1 MDSVEI
7 KENVHAFSWEPVG
20 SKFAIIHGESQQLNV
35 SFYGVKTGQTPSL
48 LKKWVSP
55 SALGKFLTDR
65 SSFRYDRKSANHL
78 FWSPSGQ
85 FVVLAGLRNMN
96 GVLEF
101 IDTADFTTMNTG
113 EHFMCTDV
121 EWDPTGR

>member
-1 MDSVEI
+1 MNHVDSPTDDVVI
-7 KENVHAFSWEPVG
+7 YFLNAFDHLVNFLIDSNCFV
-20 SKFAIIHGESQQLNV
+20 LNFQV
-35 SFYGVKTGQTPSL
+35 SFYTVTTGQTPTL
-48 LKKWVSP
+48 LKK
-55 SALGKFLTDR
+55 
-65 SSFRYDRKSANHL
+65 YERKTANHI

-101 IDTADFTTMNTG
+101 IDTSDFTSMNSG
-113 EHFMCTDV
+113 EHFMCTDI